1 MCSSPNR
8 KIGFYGGFFGSI
20 REKRRVMP
28 LFLTFLSIR
37 AVKSSL
43 VRGGILLKYGTP
55 QDCESSRLKVG
66 AIHLCIKLP
75 IFVYFRPTTQTLQ
88 EIWMLLF
95 RGCGMGLAL
104 ICALVTFIIGHVPT
118 WLLGCR
124 GHDRSPVCAKPDEVE
139 AEVEVVVVEVKLSV
153 VVAGAMVEDGLGNM
167 HNKW

>member
-1 MCSSPNR
+1 MCSPPSR
-8 KIGFYGGFFGSI
+8 RIGLYGGFFGSL

-28 LFLTFLSIR
+28 SFLTFLSIR

-43 VRGGILLKYGTP
+43 VRGAILLKYGTP
-55 QDCESSRLKVG
+55 QDCESSRLIVG

-75 IFVYFRPTTQTLQ
+75 IFVYFRPTTQKLR

-95 RGCGMGLAL
+95 RGCGMGLAP

-124 GHDRSPVCAKPDEVE
+124 GHDRRPVCAKPDEVE

-153 VVAGAMVEDGLGNM
+153 VLAGAMVEIGLGNM

>member
-1 MCSSPNR
+1 
-8 KIGFYGGFFGSI
+8 
-20 REKRRVMP
+20 MP

-37 AVKSSL
+37 DVKSSL
-43 VRGGILLKYGTP
+43 VRGGILLKYGTL
-55 QDCESSRLKVG
+55 QDCKLSRLKVG

-75 IFVYFRPTTQTLQ
+75 DFVHFRPTTQTLR

-95 RGCGMGLAL
+95 RECGMGLAL

-124 GHDRSPVCAKPDEVE
+124 GHDRSPVCAKPNEVE